1 MNLSFDPEKFELEI
15 GEALGNLNSPKKL
28 SESNLLSLALIANYK
43 QKDPAALPYQ
53 SLKAVLTDIL
63 RMLEQE
69 NADYADILRG
79 RYWEGLSPASMI
91 SNARPKQWSEKTF
104 FNYQKKARQEF
115 AALLLQK
122 EQESLQQ
129 PIEPAAMDIPT
140 QPAPA
145 VTASA
150 AAAAAVLPG
159 ADSEKPPAGKRTL
172 APAYILFGA
181 VALVLVAVIIAIQ
194 ATGGLSAQAPTASPA
209 AATPTLAVLAAVP
222 TTAPTTAPAAA
233 TTPTTAAATPTVE
246 QAPPVVLV
254 CGEGQAAPI
263 PVDGSVDRF
272 LRSEGVSSFSTQNT
286 PGVLNDKVRSVFI
299 DRTGL
304 WIGYFATETN
314 PTGGLGHYDRTT
326 KNLSSCVHVP
336 ALADQ
341 NINAILTDA
350 SGRVWVGTEKN
361 GLAAFDGKEW
371 QHYTTDNGLPS
382 NEIYGLTLDDDNNL
396 WVSTWEGVAKF
407 DGQAW
412 TVPYTVQNDTLYN
425 NHVHNVLF
433 DGQGNIWV
441 GHIEK
446 GISRYN
452 QADGAWEHITAS
464 PDGLSGDKVRGLVLQ
479 KAAGD
484 APESI
489 WIATQDGGVSQYQDG
504 VWTKHSTANGLP
516 SDRVRA
522 VAVDKFNRV
531 WAATAEG
538 VSYWD
543 ANQWVPYNH
552 LDTFSIAFGITC
564 PDKDCSIDDDHVW
577 TGTALYGLTQSRL
590 PLPKSETPLDVNTVC
605 FEFGDE
611 EKVCPELVEDP
622 ATGDFTAAYPE
633 PIAPGEQ
640 FQVYVT
646 VTPRVDYALEEARG
660 DMLVNIDADDANLFG
675 RWPRTPVKGTVDPG
689 QPFEFVDYDNLF
701 TAPNLPEGVQ
711 EQAFTSTWRVWRHN
725 RFAGP
730 TIRITFTVKQP

>member
-1 MNLSFDPEKFELEI
+1 MNLSLEPEKFELEI
-15 GEALGNLNSPKKL
+15 AEALNNLNSPKKL
-28 SESNLLSLALIANYK
+28 SESGLLSLALVANYK
-43 QKDPAALPYQ
+43 QQDPSALPYQ

-63 RMLEQE
+63 RLLEIE
-69 NADYADILRG
+69 NADYADLLRG
-79 RYWEGLSPASMI
+79 RYWEGKNPASMI
-91 SNARPKQWSEKTF
+91 ANGRPKRWSEKTF

-122 EQESLQQ
+122 EQESLQG
-129 PIEPAAMDIPT
+129 PGVPAAADVPT
-140 QPAPA
+140 QPLPAPA
-145 VTASA
+145 QV
-150 AAAAAVLPG
+150 
-159 ADSEKPPAGKRTL
+159 ADDQKSPAGKRTL
-172 APAYILFGA
+172 APAYIVFGA

-194 ATGGLSAQAPTASPA
+194 LTGGLPASRAAVTPSIAAFAAIPTA
-209 AATPTLAVLAAVP
+209 
-222 TTAPTTAPAAA
+222 APTTAPAAA
-233 TTPTTAAATPTVE
+233 SATAPATATTAATPTVP

-254 CGEGQAAPI
+254 CGAGQAAPI

-272 LRSEGVSSFSTQNT
+272 LRSEGVSSYSMQNT
-286 PGVLNDKVRSVFI
+286 PGVLNDKVRKVFI

-304 WIGYFATETN
+304 WIGYFATDSN
-314 PTGGLGHYDRTT
+314 PASGLGHYDRTT
-326 KNLSSCVHVP
+326 KNLSNCTHVP
-336 ALADQ
+336 ALEGQ
-341 NINAILTDA
+341 NINAIVTDA
-350 SGRVWVGTEKN
+350 AGSVWVGTEKN
-361 GLAAFDGKEW
+361 GLAVFDGQEW
-371 QHYTTDNGLPS
+371 LHYTTENGLPS
-382 NEIYGLTLDDDNNL
+382 NEIYGLTLDIDNNL

-412 TVPYTVQNDTLYN
+412 TVPYTVQNDTLFN
-425 NHVHNVLF
+425 NHVHDTLF

-452 QADGAWEHITAS
+452 QAGGAWEHITAS
-464 PDGLSGDKVRGLVLQ
+464 PDGLSGDNVRGLALQ

-489 WIATQDGGVSQYQDG
+489 WIATQDGGISQYQDG
-504 VWTKHSTANGLP
+504 VWTRHSTANGLP

-522 VAVDKFNRV
+522 VVVDKFNRV

-543 ANQWVPYNH
+543 ADQWVPYNH
-552 LDTFSIAFGITC
+552 LDTYSIAFGIPC

-577 TGTALYGLTQSRL
+577 TGTELYGLTQSRL
-590 PLPKSETPLDVNTVC
+590 PLPKSETPLDVNMVC

-611 EKVCPELVEDP
+611 EKVCPELAADP
-622 ATGDFTAAYPE
+622 ATGDLTAVYPE
-633 PIAPGEQ
+633 PIAPGTQ

-646 VTPRVDYALEEARG
+646 VTPRVDYTLEEARG

-675 RWPRTPVKGTVDPG
+675 RWPRTPVLDTVDPG
-689 QPFEFVDYDNLF
+689 EPFEFVDYDNLF
-701 TAPNLPEGVQ
+701 TAPELPEGVQ

-730 TIRITFTVKQP
+730 AIRITFTVKP